1 MEALGINAG
10 FLIAQLVNFTVFI
23 LLLGLVAWR
32 PLTRVLDE
40 RAVRVAKQIE
50 DAEVAAKA
58 RQNAEAEAEQIIE
71 KARREASSFADE
83 ARGRGE
89 ESAQG
94 VLADARAEAEKIV
107 AEAREK
113 AQAERN
119 RQLAD
124 MRDQV
129 AGLAIAA
136 TRKLVGESLDEKRQR
151 ALVAEFFTKVPEA
164 ATGLGGAVEVV
175 SALPLT
181 DAEQAEIKQKIGA
194 AEVRFVVDPDIMGGL
209 LVRSGGRVIDGS
221 VRAGLRDMA
230 SSLN

>member
-10 FLIAQLVNFTVFI
+10 FLVAQLVNFGVVFLALA
-23 LLLGLVAWR
+23 LLAWR
-32 PLTRVLDE
+32 PLTRALDE
-40 RAVRVAKQIE
+40 RALRIAKQLE

-58 RQNAEAEAEQIIE
+58 RQNAETEAAQIIE

-83 ARGRGE
+83 ARARGE

-94 VLADARAEAEKIV
+94 LLVDARAEAEKIV
-107 AEAREK
+107 ADARSK
-113 AQAERN
+113 AEAERN
-119 RQLAD
+119 RQLSD

-136 TRKLVGESLDEKRQR
+136 TRKLVGANLDEKRQR
-151 ALVAEFFTKVPEA
+151 ELVAGFFSQVPEA
-164 ATGLGGAVEVV
+164 AKGLGGAVEVV

-181 DAEQAEIKQKIGA
+181 DAEQADIKAKTGA
-194 AEVRFVVDPDIMGGL
+194 SEVTFVVDPDIMGGL
-209 LVRSGGRVIDGS
+209 VLRAGGRVIDGS

-230 SSLN
+230 ARLN